1 MARTTTRIT
10 IIGVIT
16 NRYFL
21 SFFQSVAKKGL
32 YSSAGSFP
40 LTASRQKRYTRKAPV
55 LPLRHERSVRSPCD
69 CRRGTPAFGSSHAAA
84 ESPDHLPAD
93 YPRCR
98 RKVLMEDGGIR
109 DVTLVVVLPGPA
121 QGNIQSRV
129 TDISAAQHNA
139 FKYRLCRIL
148 KTIFFVN
155 LPQFIQ
161 LHIRGREVG
170 PVIIA
175 LKKTQHPTVGP
186 VPIHRMDL
194 F

>member
-1 MARTTTRIT
+1 
-10 IIGVIT
+10 
-16 NRYFL
+16 
-21 SFFQSVAKKGL
+21 
-32 YSSAGSFP
+32 
-40 LTASRQKRYTRKAPV
+40 
-55 LPLRHERSVRSPCD
+55 
-69 CRRGTPAFGSSHAAA
+69 
-84 ESPDHLPAD
+84 
-93 YPRCR
+93 
-98 RKVLMEDGGIR
+98 MEEGGFR